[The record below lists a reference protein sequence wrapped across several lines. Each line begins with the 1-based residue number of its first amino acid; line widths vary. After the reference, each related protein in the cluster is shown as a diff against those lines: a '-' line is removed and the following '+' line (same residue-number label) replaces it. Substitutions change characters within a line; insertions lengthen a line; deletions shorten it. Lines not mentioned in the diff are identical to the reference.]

1 MPQPDQLSDVIKITG
16 QVTNVDQAK
25 LGLLERVKELQAEQA
40 DRVRTRPDQ
49 IKPDLTTAD

>member
-16 QVTNVDQAK
+16 QETNVDQAK